1 MFFKKE
7 AHSLAR
13 FSDSMAAVA
22 DPSFCTAADVVF
34 RSISLRPFLNHPGLD
49 TKGVAFH
56 KPINRVHTSQEA
68 LTPLAACPFDADR
81 KDPPRSS
88 SRQEKIAPCLR
99 VHRGLTGIRAS
110 PSLTQRAEAR
120 PENLEKSMMLGPS
133 EGHSMSSSPK
143 RFAHFGNVDGQF
155 SEEPDDPRVLV
166 PAHRIGDAP
175 KRKGEALPSTRRA
188 NNASSQSGLRR
199 AQKPALS
206 GHSSLPSLSGKQMKL
221 HTAPEL
227 PGHAGPATGTSSKSL
242 QNAGLLQ
249 FMLPSFG
256 FPATV
261 AEEAALEE
269 LFAQMPFMEEV
280 TPQKMLKRQRCA

>member
-1 MFFKKE
+1 M
-7 AHSLAR
+7 
-13 FSDSMAAVA
+13 A

-68 LTPLAACPFDADR
+68 LTSLAACPFEADR

-88 SRQEKIAPCLR
+88 SRQEKIAGCLR
-99 VHRGLTGIRAS
+99 VHRGLTGVRAI
-110 PSLTQRAEAR
+110 PSLGQRAEPR
-120 PENLEKSMMLGPS
+120 PENLEKSMVLGPS
-133 EGHSMSSSPK
+133 EGHSAGSSSPK
-143 RFAHFGNVDGQF
+143 RFAHF

-175 KRKGEALPSTRRA
+175 KRKGEALWPSARQRGNNG

-221 HTAPEL
+221 HTAPE
-227 PGHAGPATGTSSKSL
+227 PAGHAGPATAATGTSSRSL

-269 LFAQMPFMEEV
+269 LFAQMPLMEDQV
-280 TPQKMLKRQRCA
+280 FGDSPWT